1 MNRTQ
6 SFFRDKVVMVTG
18 ASSGIGQELAWQ
30 LGQAGAKLTL
40 AARRTDLLENLA
52 QRIAAAGK
60 TKPVVVACDRSE
72 EHTSELQSPVH
83 LVCRLLLEKKK
94 TKKLSQ

>member
-6 SFFRDKVVMVTG
+6 SFFRDKVVIVTG

-40 AARRTDLLENLA
+40 AARRRELLENLS
-52 QRIAAAGK
+52 QRLAAAGK
-60 TKPVVVACDRSE
+60 TKP
-72 EHTSELQSPVH
+72 
-83 LVCRLLLEKKK
+83 LV
-94 TKKLSQ
+94 